1 MRVPVLSCTGPRFG
15 RYDKAMLR
23 VIERSPF
30 DLTRGCLLASL
41 ADSEQ
46 GPHERRLLADLLAN
60 YNTLERPVLN
70 ESEPLILSFGLTL
83 QQIIDVVSL
92 RLPNRKDYHHL
103 RQHTLHLPDAIFEGP
118 PPAGGPDCG
127 DSTFQLLAWELGQEV
142 YRGTRL
148 R

>member
-1 MRVPVLSCTGPRFG
+1 MTRPFNCAGSKPVWGKIVAIAGHRRPT
-15 RYDKAMLR
+15 
-23 VIERSPF
+23 IH
-30 DLTRGCLLASL
+30 
-41 ADSEQ
+41 SEQ

-92 RLPNRKDYHHL
+92 RLPNRKDYHHPSGST
-103 RQHTLHLPDAIFEGP
+103 HCICP
-118 PPAGGPDCG
+118 PPSRRGSRHTGGPDFW
-127 DSTFQLLAWELGQEV
+127 DSPSEFLTWELGQEQV
-142 YRGTRL
+142 YRRTRL